1 MGKEQSK
8 SHQAR
13 VRNNDY
19 SYLKG
24 NVLDIGCGPDP
35 IKLTESDVV
44 RTWDLVDGDAQYL
57 VSIPDETYDAVF
69 SSHCLEHL
77 VDVPTA
83 LKNWSR
89 VLKKGG
95 RMLIYVP
102 SWTFYERRQWPSR
115 YNGDHK
121 ASFDLIDPPNR
132 PSHPFYTMKDMRLL
146 GISAGLVLEDAR
158 LELDNY
164 DFHYTWALQID
175 QTQGPGQ
182 AQVAFVFY
190 KPV

>member
-35 IKLTESDVV
+35 INLTESDKV
-44 RTWDLVDGDAQYL
+44 RAWDLVDGDAQYL
-57 VSIPDETYDAVF
+57 VSISDETYDAVF

-77 VDVPTA
+77 VDVPVA

-121 ASFDLIDPPNR
+121 ASFDLVDPQQR
-132 PSHPFYTMKDMRLL
+132 PAHPFYTMRDMRLL
-146 GISAGLVLEDAR
+146 GLQVGLILEDAR

-164 DFHYTWALQID
+164 DLHYTWAIQLD
-175 QTQGPGQ
+175 QTQGAGQ
-182 AQVAFVFY
+182 AQVAFVFH
-190 KPV
+190 KP

>member
-1 MGKEQSK
+1 MGNEQSK
-8 SHQAR
+8 SHAVR

-35 IKLTESDVV
+35 IKLTSTDTIRGWEVG
-44 RTWDLVDGDAQYL
+44 DGDAQYL
-57 VSIPDETYDAVF
+57 LSIPDEVYDAVF

-77 VDVPTA
+77 VDVPTS

-89 VLKKGG
+89 VLKRGG

-121 ASFDLIDPPNR
+121 ASFDLIDPPQR
-132 PSHPFYTMKDMRLL
+132 PTHPFYTMRDMRLIGL
-146 GISAGLVLEDAR
+146 QVGLVLEDAR

-164 DFHYTWALQID
+164 DLHYTWAVQID
-175 QTQGPGQ
+175 QTQGAGQ
-182 AQVAFVFY
+182 AQVAFVFH
-190 KPV
+190 KP

>member
-1 MGKEQSK
+1 MGNEQSK
-8 SHQAR
+8 SHVAR
-13 VRNNDY
+13 LRNNDY
-19 SYLKG
+19 SYLTG
-24 NVLDIGCGPDP
+24 SVLDIGCGDDP
-35 IKLTESDVV
+35 IKLSSTDVV
-44 RTWDLVDGDAQYL
+44 RAWDVKDGDAQYL
-57 VSIPDETYDAVF
+57 HSIPDETHDAVF

-77 VDVPTA
+77 VHVPTA

-132 PSHPFYTMKDMRLL
+132 PTHPFYTMKDMRLIGL
-146 GISAGLVLEDAR
+146 EVGLVLEDAR

-164 DFHYTWALQID
+164 DLHYTWALQMD
-175 QTQGPGQ
+175 QTRGNGQ
-182 AQVAFVFY
+182 AQVAFVFH
-190 KPV
+190 KP

>member
-1 MGKEQSK
+1 MANEQTK
-8 SHQAR
+8 SHNSR
-13 VRNNDY
+13 IRNNDY
-19 SYLKG
+19 SYLRG
-24 NVLDIGCGPDP
+24 NVLDIGCGADP
-35 IKLTESDVV
+35 IKLSSVDTV
-44 RTWDLVDGDAQYL
+44 RAWDIADGDAQYL
-57 VSIPDETYDAVF
+57 YSIPDESYDAIF

-95 RMLIYVP
+95 RVLVYVP

-121 ASFDLIDPPNR
+121 ASFDLVDPPAR
-132 PSHPFYTMKDMRLL
+132 PSHPFYTMKDMRIL
-146 GISAGLVLEDAR
+146 GLQVGLVLEDAR

-164 DFHYTWALQID
+164 DFHYTWALQYD

-182 AQVAFVFY
+182 AQVAFVFH
-190 KPV
+190 KI